1 MRSSESVLTL
11 IRERR
16 SALRQFVQTT
26 AATAASVS
34 LAVVSLVLSALAH
47 TPAHAST
54 PPPAVPTQS
63 TFAQLGA
70 STLELRGTQ
79 PSGTINVGVRGD
91 QVVID
96 AKLRLRFT
104 YSPALLPQLSHLRVS
119 LNDQVLAALP
129 LPTEQAGREIEREVA
144 LDPRYF
150 TDYNQIRFELI
161 GHYTLECEDPTHS
174 SLWTTLS
181 QDSELELTLR
191 KLELRNDLALLPAPF
206 FDRRDNRRLE
216 LPMVL
221 PAQPSRNIVRSAGI
235 AASWFGAL
243 ADYRSARFPVT
254 FADIPTQ
261 HAVVF
266 ATNPSRPPQLHL
278 AEVGAPTVSIVDH
291 PADATAK
298 LLVFQGKDEAQL
310 QRAVEGVV
318 LGNPVLSGPSAT
330 VTAVKYQRREP
341 YDAPRWLQ
349 THRPVR
355 LGELVDSPQQLQ
367 ASGISPGP
375 IRINLRLPPDL
386 FAWNQSGVPMD
397 LRYRYTAPHEHGS
410 SALNVSINEQL
421 LRSYRLR
428 AENQSG
434 TARKLLVPLLEG
446 DTVQHSEEVLIPAFH
461 LGSNNQLQFRFS
473 LDPQRQ
479 NPCSHVPTD
488 QARQAIDPDSTID
501 FSEFPHY
508 TAMPNLALFANAGYP
523 FTRYAD
529 LAETAIVL
537 SDTTQTAALEQ
548 LFFLLGRMGRQ
559 TGAVA
564 LSYQL
569 LNIEQAKQ
577 AADLDLLILTGG
589 AANELLAEW
598 ERNPAL
604 IVNGGERRFRQ
615 QEPAPRFQIV
625 AMSEE
630 RGTTRNVQVSLNAA
644 GSLGAFVSFES
655 PLSSDR
661 TVVALAGTDDDAGR
675 TLIAALEDDGK
686 VASIRGDLA
695 VIRNDTVESYQGRA
709 VYYVGSLSLWKRL
722 WFHLSQHVI
731 LLTLVALGV
740 VVLVALLLYGGLQR
754 RVARRLADSTNQ

>member
-1 MRSSESVLTL
+1 MPSSEPLL
-11 IRERR
+11 ARIFHELRI
-16 SALRQFVQTT
+16 ALRQFVHTT
-26 AATAASVS
+26 AVS
-34 LAVVSLVLSALAH
+34 LPLIALAH
-47 TPAHAST
+47 TTLAAEEG
-54 PPPAVPTQS
+54 PTRV
-63 TFAQLGA
+63 TFAQLG
-70 STLELRGTQ
+70 TPVLELRGTQ
-79 PSGTINVGVRGD
+79 PSAAVDLGVRGD
-91 QVVID
+91 QVVMA

-129 LPTEQAGREIEREVA
+129 LPAEQAGREIEREVV

-150 TDYNQIRFELI
+150 TDYNQIRFDLI
-161 GHYTLECEDPTHS
+161 GHYTTECEDPSHT

-181 QDSELELTLR
+181 QFSELELTLR
-191 KLELRNDLALLPAPF
+191 RLELRNDLSLLPAPF
-206 FDRRDNRRLE
+206 FDRRDNRRVE
-216 LPMVL
+216 LPIVL
-221 PAQPSRNIVRSAGI
+221 PPQPSRSIVRSAGI
-235 AASWFGAL
+235 AASWFGVL
-243 ADYRSARFPVT
+243 SDYRGARFPVT
-254 FADIPTQ
+254 FDEIPAQ
-261 HAVVF
+261 HALVF
-266 ATNPSRPPQLHL
+266 ATNGSRPARLQL
-278 AEVGAPTVSIVDH
+278 ADVTSPTVHILDH
-291 PADATAK
+291 PADPAVK

-310 QRAVEGVV
+310 QQAVEGVV

-330 VTAVKYQRREP
+330 VTAVKYQKRAP

-349 THRPVR
+349 TERPVR

-367 ASGISPGP
+367 TRGISPAP

-397 LRYRYTAPHEHGS
+397 LRYRYTAPHERDN
-410 SALNVSINEQL
+410 SALNVSVNEQL

-428 AENQSG
+428 AEDQSG

-446 DTVQHSEEVLIPAFH
+446 ETTQHSEEVLIPAFQ
-461 LGSNNQLQFRFS
+461 LGSNNQLQFRFA

-479 NPCSHVPTD
+479 GPCSHVPLE

-537 SDTTQTAALEQ
+537 SDTTQTATLEQ
-548 LFFLLGRMGRQ
+548 LFFLLGRMGRH

-564 LSYQL
+564 MAYQL
-569 LNIEQAKQ
+569 LNAEQARQ
-577 AADLDLLILTGG
+577 AGDVDLLILTGV
-589 AANELLAEW
+589 AANELLLSW
-598 ERNPAL
+598 EKHPAL
-604 IVNGGERRFRQ
+604 IVDGGKRRFRQ
-615 QEPAPRFQIV
+615 QAPVPRLQPVSI
-625 AMSEE
+625 SEE
-630 RGTTRNVQVSLNAA
+630 RKAARDVQVDLNAT

-655 PLSSDR
+655 PLSGDR

-675 TLIAALEDDGK
+675 ALVTALEDDGRLPL
-686 VASIRGDLA
+686 IRGDLA
-695 VIRNDTVESYQGRA
+695 VVRNNTVESYQGQSI
-709 VYYVGSLSLWKRL
+709 YYVGSLSLWKRL

-740 VVLVALLLYGGLQR
+740 VVLIAMLLYGGLQR
-754 RVARRLADSTNQ
+754 RVARRLADAKQ

>member
-1 MRSSESVLTL
+1 MRWMPSSESVLARIFHKL
-11 IRERR
+11 RI
-16 SALRQFVQTT
+16 ALRQFVHTT
-26 AATAASVS
+26 ATSLILMGLAQAAEEG
-34 LAVVSLVLSALAH
+34 
-47 TPAHAST
+47 
-54 PPPAVPTQS
+54 PTRV
-63 TFAQLGA
+63 TFAQLGSPA
-70 STLELRGTQ
+70 LELRGTQ
-79 PSGTINVGVRGD
+79 PAATVNLGVRGD
-91 QVVID
+91 EVVMA

-129 LPTEQAGREIEREVA
+129 LPVEQAGREIEREVVF
-144 LDPRYF
+144 DPRYF

-161 GHYTLECEDPTHS
+161 GHYSMECEDLNHT

-181 QDSELELTLR
+181 QFSELELTLR
-191 KLELRNDLALLPAPF
+191 PLELRNDLALLPAPF

-216 LPMVL
+216 VPIVL

-235 AASWFGAL
+235 AASWFGVL
-243 ADYRSARFPVT
+243 ADYRGARFPVT
-254 FADIPTQ
+254 FDQIPPQ
-261 HAVVF
+261 HALVF
-266 ATNPSRPPQLHL
+266 ATNASRPAQLQL
-278 AEVGAPTVSIVDH
+278 AEVSSPTVSIVDH
-291 PADATAK
+291 PADPTVK
-298 LLVFQGKDEAQL
+298 LLVFQGKDEPQL
-310 QRAVEGVV
+310 QQAVEGVV

-330 VTAVKYQRREP
+330 VTAVKYQKREP

-367 ASGISPGP
+367 SSGVAPAP
-375 IRINLRLPPDL
+375 VRINMRLPPDL

-397 LRYRYTAPHEHGS
+397 LRYRYTAPHERDN
-410 SALNVSINEQL
+410 SALNVSVNEQL

-428 AENQSG
+428 AEDQSG

-446 DTVQHSEEVLIPAFH
+446 DTTQHTEEVLIPAFQ

-479 NPCSHVPTD
+479 GPCSHVPLE
-488 QARQAIDPDSTID
+488 QARQAIDLDSTID

-537 SDTTQTAALEQ
+537 PDTTQTATLEQ
-548 LFFLLGRMGRQ
+548 LFFLLGRMGRH

-564 LSYQL
+564 MSYQL
-569 LNIEQAKQ
+569 LNTEQATQ
-577 AADLDLLILTGG
+577 AGDVDLLILTGA
-589 AANELLAEW
+589 AANELLESW
-598 ERNPAL
+598 GKDPAL
-604 IVNGGERRFRQ
+604 IVNGGKRTFREQ
-615 QEPAPRFQIV
+615 PAAPVSRLQPIS
-625 AMSEE
+625 ASEARE
-630 RGTTRNVQVSLNAA
+630 SGRDVQVDLNAS

-655 PLSSDR
+655 PLSGDR
-661 TVVALAGTDDDAGR
+661 TVVALSGTDEEAGR
-675 TLIAALEDDGK
+675 ALVTALEDDGR
-686 VASIRGDLA
+686 VPLIRGDLA
-695 VIRNDTVESYQGRA
+695 VVRNNTVESYQGQSI
-709 VYYVGSLSLWKRL
+709 YYVGSLSLWKRL

-740 VVLVALLLYGGLQR
+740 VVLIAMLLYGGLQR
-754 RVARRLADSTNQ
+754 RVARRLADSKQ